1 MKITRLIFT
10 LPAFLPLIIIAC
22 RFSASGSPPVQATP
36 TKTVSAQQTEF
47 VPHSESVGDANAS
60 FANFIPHSEPVGDPN
75 ANYANIEFTADGKY
89 MVWFEMTHRQGNGVV
104 WHCAINPETGDLIP
118 ADGRGFR
125 AFDSTVFGRANPGMD
140 SNGAYYVGMDR
151 AGRMFLVRPTSATSG
166 EVQALSTPPDPTRRA
181 IYPTILPG
189 QNLGYIFW
197 IKNEDTPGG
206 GTNRANDWFELQ

>member
-36 TKTVSAQQTEF
+36 TQTVSAQQTEF

-118 ADGRGFR
+118 PDGRGFR
-125 AFDSTVFGRANPGMD
+125 AFESTVYGRANPGIVNNPYAMSSD
-140 SNGAYYVGMDR
+140 GTFRPIDRWSGARDPLQVAFR
-151 AGRMFLVRPTSATSG
+151 QPCSLHN
-166 EVQALSTPPDPTRRA
+166 TPQRRFSIINQVDQELKCLRKLARRA
-181 IYPTILPG
+181 WASG
-189 QNLGYIFW
+189 
-197 IKNEDTPGG
+197 
-206 GTNRANDWFELQ
+206 